1 MQLESNFN
9 ILYVYYKFIMT
20 NHLGGGG
27 ASYERATEAFMTI
40 ANCQC
45 MFMKVL
51 SGIHPAMHIV
61 MQAPS
66 RTGSTVPA
74 SDTAKMHGI
83 GNQGI
88 DWVDCTSSN
97 LIRVSV

>member
-1 MQLESNFN
+1 
-9 ILYVYYKFIMT
+9 MT

-27 ASYERATEAFMTI
+27 ASYERATEAFMRI
-40 ANCQC
+40 GDCQC

-61 MQAPS
+61 MQALL

-74 SDTAKMHGI
+74 TCSDTAKMHGI
-83 GNQGI
+83 GNA
-88 DWVDCTSSN
+88 
-97 LIRVSV
+97 